1 MTRERMREIALKY
14 WHLKLRDPNFA
25 KERAKI
31 RRNSARIAGQLGM
44 TSAEFKGFFVMCD
57 FTSTNQLTHDELTG
71 EIGEIALRFTE
82 HRITEA
88 DNIKINNALRRCV
101 MDAATYIGESPKDC
115 LGFMRILLI
124 AKINKHLS

>member
-82 HRITEA
+82 HRSAI
-88 DNIKINNALRRCV
+88 
-101 MDAATYIGESPKDC
+101 SPISPVSSSWVSWFVEVKSQD
-115 LGFMRILLI
+115 R
-124 AKINKHLS
+124 K